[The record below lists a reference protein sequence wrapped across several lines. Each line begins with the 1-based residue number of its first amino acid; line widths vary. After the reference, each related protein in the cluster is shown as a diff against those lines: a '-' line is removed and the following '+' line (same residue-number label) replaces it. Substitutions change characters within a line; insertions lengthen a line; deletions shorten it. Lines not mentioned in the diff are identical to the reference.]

1 MPLDSK
7 KIRIRALVSYD
18 GTDFFGWQKQPN
30 TEKTIQGF
38 LENILSQIYNQPIS
52 VVGSGRTDRGVHA
65 IKQWAHF
72 DLPEG
77 ADYSNLHHKLQRMTP
92 AEISIKKLELT
103 PNDFHAQI
111 SAVSKCYQYRM
122 QVTATPN
129 PFLARYCWQR
139 LKPLDL
145 NFLQE
150 ASKTILGTH
159 DFSSFQ
165 SQGTIVS
172 TPVRTIFISRWQ
184 QKGDLF
190 RYEIQGSGFLKQ
202 MVRNIVGTMIKL
214 HDDGKSPLELQSI
227 LNQKNRR
234 LAAAPSPAQGLFLS
248 SVQYPKSLDNK
259 CRKL

>member
-1 MPLDSK
+1 MDSK
-7 KIRIRALVSYD
+7 KIRIRALLAYD
-18 GTDFFGWQKQPN
+18 GSDFYGWQKQPQ

-38 LENILSQIYNQPIS
+38 LENILSQVYNQTIA

-65 IKQWAHF
+65 LKQWAHF
-72 DLPEG
+72 DLP
-77 ADYSNLHHKLQRMTP
+77 ADADVKNLHYKLQRMTP
-92 AEISIKKLELT
+92 AEISIKKLEIA
-103 PNDFHAQI
+103 PAEFHAQI
-111 SAVSKCYQYRM
+111 SALSKCYQYRI
-122 QVTATPN
+122 QVSETPN

-150 ASKTILGTH
+150 ASQLILGSH

-165 SQGTIVS
+165 SQGTLVS
-172 TPVRTIFISRWQ
+172 SPVRAIYISRWRQ
-184 QKGDLF
+184 ENDLI
-190 RYEIQGSGFLKQ
+190 RYEIQGNGFLKQ

-214 HDDGKSPLELQSI
+214 HDDGKSSQELLSI
-227 LNQKNRR
+227 LAERNRQR
-234 LAAAPSPAQGLFLS
+234 AAAPAPAQGLFLS